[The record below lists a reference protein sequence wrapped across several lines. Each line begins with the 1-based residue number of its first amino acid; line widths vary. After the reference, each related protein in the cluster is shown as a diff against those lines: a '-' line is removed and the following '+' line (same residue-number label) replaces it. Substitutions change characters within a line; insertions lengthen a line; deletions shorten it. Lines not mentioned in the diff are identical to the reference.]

1 MKQEVLV
8 ARMIFP
14 DVLETL
20 EQYFDVDMN
29 CDGHLLTR
37 DVFDGEPNVHPDLL
51 QVPNVVLTPHMASA
65 IETTRRAVVARA
77 ADHLIAALGCGPQAD
92 HPLTPINPD
101 VLGAMHAC

>member
-1 MKQEVLV
+1 MKQEIWV

-20 EQYFDVDMN
+20 EQYFDVNMN
-29 CDGHLLTR
+29 CDGHLFTR

-51 QVPNVVLTPHMASA
+51 QVPNVVLMPHMASA
-65 IETTRRAVVARA
+65 IETTRRAVAARA
-77 ADHLIAALGCGPQAD
+77 ADHLIAALGCGPQAN
-92 HPLTPINPD
+92 HPLTPINLD